1 MKGRVSSSFVK
12 DRWTESLSKGHE
24 EWCHGRDHKVS
35 KIWLKWDLQLVSKE
49 APARHHYGEIFQTI
63 SRNSGLW
70 GTSQK
75 CLYSGAVV
83 WGTHRNTRRTAWASG
98 GTLFMWGSTDC
109 LECLWSR
116 SSEVFQSQLD
126 MDLDNWLKVA
136 LCEQGGWMREPPEV
150 PSNPNHSVILK
161 REPESLDQTSTLHN
175 SKVLYRKEEY
185 WPQNHYILKEGIK
198 DLAAN
203 HLTV

>member
-1 MKGRVSSSFVK
+1 MDRITEQRAWVLSWKGPQSQQNVAKVGSPTCEQGSACKAPLWRNFPNHLQK
-12 DRWTESLSKGHE
+12 LRALGNLSEVPVQSCCSVGH
-24 EWCHGRDHKVS
+24 
-35 KIWLKWDLQLVSKE
+35 
-49 APARHHYGEIFQTI
+49 T
-63 SRNSGLW
+63 
-70 GTSQK
+70 QK
-75 CLYSGAVV
+75 
-83 WGTHRNTRRTAWASG
+83 HRRTAWASG
-98 GTLFMWGSTDC
+98 DTLFMWGSTDC

-136 LCEQGGWMREPPEV
+136 LCEQGGWMREPSEV
-150 PSNPNHSVILK
+150 TSNPNHSVILK
-161 REPESLDQTSTLHN
+161 REPEFLDQISTLHN